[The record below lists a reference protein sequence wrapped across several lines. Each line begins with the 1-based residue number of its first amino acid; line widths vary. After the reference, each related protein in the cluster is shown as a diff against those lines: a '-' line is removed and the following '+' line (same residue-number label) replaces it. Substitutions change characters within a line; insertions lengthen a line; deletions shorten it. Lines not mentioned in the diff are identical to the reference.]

1 MKSKE
6 TELLEN
12 VKEWKGKGIISLP
25 KRLTILTPNL
35 LVNEKP
41 IMIASVM
48 IKEAT

>member
-12 VKEWKGKGIISLP
+12 VKEGKGKGIISLP